1 MSKDFSRWEFKCKCG
16 CGGFELDSDFLE
28 MLQDARSI
36 AGVRFSINS
45 GYRCEAYNA
54 SIGGAS
60 KSKHLLGMAAD
71 IGTLHP
77 GSQGAFRILFGLR
90 DAGFTRFKIYSR
102 HIHVDLGERVGS
114 QENSLMWGE
123 YS

>member
-1 MSKDFSRWEFKCKCG
+1 MCKCG

-36 AGVRFSINS
+36 AGVSFSINS
-45 GYRCEAYNA
+45 GYRCAAHNA

-71 IGTLHP
+71 IRT
-77 GSQGAFRILFGLR
+77 GSSQRAFGILFGLR

-114 QENSLMWGE
+114 QENSLMWGD